1 MPPDND
7 DKAIKITLE
16 DLAGVATSEATT
28 SNTPAGQVAA
38 GAKNY
43 GSVTEAAEQAEPV
56 SEDHGSILLK
66 GWFYLGLA
74 GLVGAFLGW
83 SIVEPGFVDG
93 GGRHWGNTWIMPLI
107 VTMLCL
113 GFGIAESI
121 VERSVRKALIRA
133 AMSLPL
139 GVILGFMFSAVADLI
154 FAIAVEICVSAG
166 VQSTRNP
173 AFWIAR
179 GIGWMVLGAAG
190 GAVYGIVGQSSKKAL
205 YGILGGVIGAGLGG
219 IIFDPIALLT
229 HGGAASRAV
238 GFSLLGLATGVAMGL
253 VESALKDRWLY
264 VTAGPLAG
272 KQFILYKPQT
282 TIGSSQ
288 QSDIYLFKDP
298 SVLPKHAVVEINGA
312 RVQVRALGEI
322 QVFGRPIQLQVL
334 QSGTSL
340 RIGRYGFRYQE
351 KHRN

>member
-28 SNTPAGQVAA
+28 SNAPAGQVAA

-93 GGRHWGNTWIMPLI
+93 GGRRWGNTWIMPLI

-113 GFGIAESI
+113 GFGIAEGI

-154 FAIAVEICVSAG
+154 FRSEE
-166 VQSTRNP
+166 R
-173 AFWIAR
+173 R
-179 GIGWMVLGAAG
+179 
-190 GAVYGIVGQSSKKAL
+190 VGKECR
-205 YGILGGVIGAGLGG
+205 
-219 IIFDPIALLT
+219 
-229 HGGAASRAV
+229 SRW
-238 GFSLLGLATGVAMGL
+238 SP
-253 VESALKDRWLY
+253 Y
-264 VTAGPLAG
+264 
-272 KQFILYKPQT
+272 
-282 TIGSSQ
+282 
-288 QSDIYLFKDP
+288 
-298 SVLPKHAVVEINGA
+298 H
-312 RVQVRALGEI
+312 
-322 QVFGRPIQLQVL
+322 
-334 QSGTSL
+334 
-340 RIGRYGFRYQE
+340 
-351 KHRN
+351 